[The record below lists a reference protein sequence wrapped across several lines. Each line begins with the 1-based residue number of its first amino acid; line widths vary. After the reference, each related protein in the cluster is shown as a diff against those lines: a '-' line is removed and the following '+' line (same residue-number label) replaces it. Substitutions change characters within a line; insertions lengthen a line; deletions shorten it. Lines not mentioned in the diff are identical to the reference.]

1 MIGLTLGPVVHLGPV
16 FLIDKDDCDVL
27 GLGKEQG
34 IRMADDAF
42 RSVPEDEG
50 AEFGAFCPAWSGGF
64 HKLAGAHCKAVSAD
78 DEVDSMLVDVGASLR
93 GTSKFPEAPEE
104 FWGSGLLS
112 IWWRVT
118 MGGAG
123 FRSGR
128 ERGCVGN
135 GSGTPQPGGLRQCA
149 ECLPP
154 WVAHVGHEIGLTDAS
169 QRLGRGRRKLE
180 R

>member
-1 MIGLTLGPVVHLGPV
+1 MVHHLGPV
-16 FLIDKDDCDVL
+16 FLIDKDNCDVL

-50 AEFGAFCPAWSGGF
+50 AKFGAFCPAWLGGF
-64 HKLAGAHCKAVSAD
+64 HKLAGAHCKEVSAD

-112 IWWRVT
+112 IWWRVD
-118 MGGAG
+118 
-123 FRSGR
+123 
-128 ERGCVGN
+128 VVI
-135 GSGTPQPGGLRQCA
+135 GSKEG
-149 ECLPP
+149 
-154 WVAHVGHEIGLTDAS
+154 S
-169 QRLGRGRRKLE
+169 QRWEELGSVRDVKGAPLEMIPERRSQVACGSAQSACHHGSRTLATTLA
-180 R
+180 